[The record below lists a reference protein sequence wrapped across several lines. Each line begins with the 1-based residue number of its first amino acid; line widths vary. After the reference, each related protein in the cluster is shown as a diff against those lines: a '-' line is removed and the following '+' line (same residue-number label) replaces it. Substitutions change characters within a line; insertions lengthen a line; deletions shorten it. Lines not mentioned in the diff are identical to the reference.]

1 MAKKRDQTGP
11 IGRYQRRARAA
22 RRVGLESQCVCG
34 EKRPEAL
41 IAGSHPIMCAACD
54 RERRGQTTVDVHHV
68 AGKANSPVTI
78 PVSVNDHRAR
88 LSVVQNDW
96 SKRTR
101 GNLESSPLL
110 AAAAYIRGFMD
121 TVSYLLEELFW
132 IVEML
137 EMADPILVKKLGPK
151 WWLKMGLSQFKP
163 KR

>member
-1 MAKKRDQTGP
+1 MAKKRGQTGP
-11 IGRYQRRARAA
+11 VGRYQRRARAA

-41 IAGSHPIMCAACD
+41 IAGSHPLRCAACD

-78 PVSVNDHRAR
+78 PVPVNDHRAR
-88 LSVVQNDW
+88 LTVAQDNW
-96 SKRTR
+96 PKETR
-101 GNLESSPLL
+101 ENPDSSPLL
-110 AAAAYIRGFMD
+110 AAAAVLRGFID
-121 TVSYLLEELFW
+121 TVSYLLERLFW

-137 EMADPILVKKLGPK
+137 EMAHPFLVKKLGPK
-151 WWLKMGLSQFKP
+151 WWLKMGLRQFKP